1 VNLTM
6 IGCDFR
12 SAPVEL
18 REKLAFDDAKLDRAL
33 DELVSRYDCEAVI
46 LSTCNRVELYIA
58 RADLAPALDV
68 ELIAEF
74 LSDIHSVP
82 APAIMPA
89 LLSLHATDTV
99 NHLFRVA
106 GGLDSMIVGEGQI
119 AGQVKRAY
127 ERSVQKSASGAL
139 LHALFQHAFV
149 AAKRIRTET
158 GISRGRASV
167 SSVAVDYVREVFN
180 RFDDK
185 TVLVIGAGKMGELTL
200 RHLRGLNPLRILV
213 TNRSPQKAIDI
224 AGQCRGV
231 AVPWEELDRALVQ
244 ADIILSTT
252 GAPEPIVT
260 AARWNGVMNQRGG
273 STVVILDIAVPRD
286 FEPSIHDGDRTYL
299 FNIDDLKS
307 IQERTLSERRRHM
320 QPAEEIVSQEVD
332 RFLAE
337 WARRKRGPVI
347 ARLTQDVDRKRR
359 EIVEQLMTRLN
370 GRLTDEDKQFIE
382 KAFHLFQNRI
392 LHGPIS
398 ALDESAH
405 EGSLLEAVRKL
416 FRLGESEKKN

>member
-119 AGQVKRAY
+119 AGQVKRA
-127 ERSVQKSASGAL
+127 
-139 LHALFQHAFV
+139 
-149 AAKRIRTET
+149 
-158 GISRGRASV
+158 
-167 SSVAVDYVREVFN
+167 
-180 RFDDK
+180 
-185 TVLVIGAGKMGELTL
+185 
-200 RHLRGLNPLRILV
+200 
-213 TNRSPQKAIDI
+213 
-224 AGQCRGV
+224 
-231 AVPWEELDRALVQ
+231 
-244 ADIILSTT
+244 
-252 GAPEPIVT
+252 
-260 AARWNGVMNQRGG
+260 
-273 STVVILDIAVPRD
+273 
-286 FEPSIHDGDRTYL
+286 
-299 FNIDDLKS
+299 
-307 IQERTLSERRRHM
+307 
-320 QPAEEIVSQEVD
+320 
-332 RFLAE
+332 
-337 WARRKRGPVI
+337 
-347 ARLTQDVDRKRR
+347 
-359 EIVEQLMTRLN
+359 
-370 GRLTDEDKQFIE
+370 
-382 KAFHLFQNRI
+382 
-392 LHGPIS
+392 
-398 ALDESAH
+398 
-405 EGSLLEAVRKL
+405 
-416 FRLGESEKKN
+416 